1 METKAANTAVTAHSA
16 RSMPLLTELEW
27 CSGARLL

>member
-1 METKAANTAVTAHSA
+1 METNATNTAVTALSA
-16 RSMPLLTELEW
+16 QNMPLLTELES